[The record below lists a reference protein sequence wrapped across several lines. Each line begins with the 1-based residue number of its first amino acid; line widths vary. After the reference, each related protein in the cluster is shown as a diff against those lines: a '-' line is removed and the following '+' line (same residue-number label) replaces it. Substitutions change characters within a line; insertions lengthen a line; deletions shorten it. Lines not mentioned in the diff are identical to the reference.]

1 MFDETVIPH
10 CETSCKPETMS
21 IAVLDRAFSILEVLA
36 RTRRA
41 LTLAELSDEGRLPK
55 PTVHRILKSLRDLGY
70 VEQND
75 RGGAYELSARLAS
88 LHEYGRDEA
97 VRERAGPLMER
108 LHAAFDE
115 TVNLGVLEGIYIRYA
130 HVLETTQ
137 PLRWIVKPG
146 ARDPF
151 QTTALGRAIVAQ
163 LPAEKQ
169 ARLVT
174 KACATLPARGRK
186 AARVAL
192 EQELT
197 ATRQRGFAVEEE
209 ETVAGVACLAVSLV
223 TMGEPLAAVSLSVP
237 VHRFPARQR
246 AAMIAVM
253 LQTREAQVA
262 NA

>member
-1 MFDETVIPH
+1 
-10 CETSCKPETMS
+10 MS

-41 LTLAELSDEGRLPK
+41 LSLAELSEEGRLPK

-70 VEQND
+70 VEQDD

-97 VRERAGPLMER
+97 VRAKAQPLMQR

-115 TVNLGVLEGIYIRYA
+115 TVNLGLLEGLTIRYA
-130 HVLETTQ
+130 HVIETTQ

-146 ARDPF
+146 ARDSF

-163 LPAEKQ
+163 LPPEQQ
-169 ARLVT
+169 ARLVA
-174 KACATLPARGRK
+174 KACAALPTRGRK
-186 AARVAL
+186 AARAAL
-192 EQELT
+192 EQEL
-197 ATRQRGFAVEEE
+197 AMTRSRGFAREEE
-209 ETVAGVACLAVSLV
+209 ETVAGVACLAVSLGSL
-223 TMGEPLAAVSLSVP
+223 GEPLAAVSVSVP
-237 VHRFPARQR
+237 VHRFPPRQR
-246 AAMIAVM
+246 TAIIAAM
-253 LQTREAQVA
+253 LQTREARAA